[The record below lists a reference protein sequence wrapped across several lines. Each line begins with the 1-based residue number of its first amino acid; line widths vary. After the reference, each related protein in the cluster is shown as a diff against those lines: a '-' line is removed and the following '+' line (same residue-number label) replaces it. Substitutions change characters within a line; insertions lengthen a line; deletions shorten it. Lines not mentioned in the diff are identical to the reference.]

1 MSNLNRGYGD
11 PEELAKALERSAQ
24 NRPQDQSKFANR
36 SNDPRPTD
44 SRTPNIYDDGPLK

>member
-1 MSNLNRGYGD
+1 MPNLDRGYGN
-11 PEELAKALERSAQ
+11 PEELAKALEQPAK

-44 SRTPNIYDDGPLK
+44 NRTPNMYDDGPLK